1 MRERKKARF
10 DRERIPELTQHLRP
24 TATTPTVLRP
34 LGSLEEFLWL
44 IDQNRP
50 VHFALAA
57 QVQRATTVE
66 RWRDALD
73 LAQLR
78 RL

>member
-1 MRERKKARF
+1 
-10 DRERIPELTQHLRP
+10 
-24 TATTPTVLRP
+24 VLRP

-73 LAQLR
+73 LVQLR